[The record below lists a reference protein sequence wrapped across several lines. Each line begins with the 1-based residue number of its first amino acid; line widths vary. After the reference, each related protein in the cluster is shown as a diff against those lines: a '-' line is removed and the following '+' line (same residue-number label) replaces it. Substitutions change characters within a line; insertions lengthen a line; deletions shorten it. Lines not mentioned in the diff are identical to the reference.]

1 MKYFILL
8 MVLSAN
14 VNAYCSKSYVCNNG
28 NCGYIDV
35 CDSTL
40 DLPSINL
47 KPLQPLPNIDLK
59 PLPSLALPPLGTSKC
74 QYMSVNG
81 VWQNVCY

>member
-1 MKYFILL
+1 MKYFILF

-14 VNAYCSKSYVCNNG
+14 ANAYCSKSYVCDNG

-40 DLPSINL
+40 DLPSLNI
-47 KPLQPLPNIDLK
+47 PAPSLPASTLK
-59 PLPSLALPPLGTSKC
+59 PLPSLALPPLGTTKC

-81 VWQNVCY
+81 VWQNICY